1 MNVTLTS
8 DSTPSVIKPSLDTI
22 RSVADKVSPF
32 VLRTPTVAW
41 PVSPELRPGR
51 GELFVKL
58 ELLQRTGSFKPR
70 GAINNIQQ
78 LLGNSNAS
86 DLTEHPGVTAFSAG
100 NHAIATAYA
109 ARSLGVSAKVV
120 MPRSANPF
128 RVERCQQYG
137 AEVVFGE
144 TIADLLSI
152 VKALQA
158 DEGRHLIHP
167 FESEHTIAGT
177 AGVGLELCN
186 DIESLDAVIVP
197 VGGGGLIAGIAAAV
211 KQLQPNCL
219 VFGVEPTGA
228 CGMQQSV
235 AQGAPM
241 EKVVVDTIAD
251 SLGAPMHAPLTFAN
265 VRDHVDELVQVSDD
279 ELRAAMRQMFDDMK
293 LAVEPACA
301 AALAALNRP
310 LAARLVGKRVA
321 LIACGSNIDMAS
333 YQRLLA

>member
-41 PVSPELRPGR
+41 PASPELRPGS

-158 DEGRHLIHP
+158 DEGRHLVHP
-167 FESEHTIAGT
+167 YESEHTIAGT

-219 VFGVEPTGA
+219 VFGVEPSGA
-228 CGMQQSV
+228 CGMQQSI

-241 EKVVVDTIAD
+241 DQVVVNTIAD

-265 VRDHVDELVQVSDD
+265 VRDYVDELVQVSDD

-301 AALAALNRP
+301 D
-310 LAARLVGKRVA
+310 RLWQQHRHGQLSAITR
-321 LIACGSNIDMAS
+321 LIACLIAGFEGNA
-333 YQRLLA
+333 QNET